1 MQTKFDI
8 GDVVYVP
15 MTVVKITM
23 MWGLKE
29 PEYQLKPLRKDSGEK
44 DLFVSEK
51 DILNKE
57 DILNGKA
64 DESES

>member
-1 MQTKFDI
+1 MQTKFDV
-8 GDVVYVP
+8 GDVVFVP
-15 MTVVKITM
+15 MTVVKIAM

-29 PEYQLKPLRKDSGEK
+29 PEYQLKPLRKDSEKK

-51 DILNKE
+51 DIFNKE

-64 DESES
+64 DKSES

>member
-1 MQTKFDI
+1 
-8 GDVVYVP
+8 
-15 MTVVKITM
+15 M

-44 DLFVSEK
+44 NLFVSEK
-51 DILNKE
+51 DIFNKE